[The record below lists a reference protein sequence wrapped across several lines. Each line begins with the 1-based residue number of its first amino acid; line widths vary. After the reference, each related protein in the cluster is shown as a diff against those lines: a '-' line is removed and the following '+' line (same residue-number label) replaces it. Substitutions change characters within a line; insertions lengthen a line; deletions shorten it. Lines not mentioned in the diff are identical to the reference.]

1 MNIFGL
7 WHLLQCLQTSITN
20 WHTHANKY
28 FYCLRSLFRTKRVH
42 SNPVAIVLADDTP
55 SRTSNPHYD
64 NTDPA
69 TTSGIT
75 TTLKPTSTSTAPRA
89 TSAKPCMSLH
99 FLSPSFMHRFSFAL
113 FNARYD
119 FNSVATDFISY
130 TFSTL
135 ANPDSGNIT
144 ATKETTL
151 AATTTYE
158 GMCKCINVGTGA
170 SYSNHN
176 CGDVYYSNTRVA
188 SEICDWYPPSHA
200 VKNALSL

>member
-1 MNIFGL
+1 MPWFAKCGMATVTTLSMKQVDTTWRILKQQDAVGPIFFRTYIETDVNIFGL
-7 WHLLQCLQTSITN
+7 WHLLQCRLQTSITN
-20 WHTHANKY
+20 RHTHANKY

-99 FLSPSFMHRFSFAL
+99 FPIFHAPVKF
-113 FNARYD
+113 
-119 FNSVATDFISY
+119 
-130 TFSTL
+130 
-135 ANPDSGNIT
+135 
-144 ATKETTL
+144 
-151 AATTTYE
+151 
-158 GMCKCINVGTGA
+158 
-170 SYSNHN
+170 
-176 CGDVYYSNTRVA
+176 RV
-188 SEICDWYPPSHA
+188 
-200 VKNALSL
+200 V